1 MYPDSDPS
9 AMHSART
16 GSAGSTSAPLLSIAG
31 MVKQFGE
38 FRALDGVSFSVG
50 AGEIVGLVGPNGSG
64 KTTCINVITGLY
76 APDGGSVRLLD
87 RSIAALASHRIVH
100 LGVNRTF
107 QVPRPF
113 MSLTVRENL
122 QVAATYSMR
131 GTTPADIE
139 SLLALLE
146 LSALAERRAES
157 LNSVHLKL
165 LDLGRAL
172 ATKPRLLC
180 LDELAAGFNPT
191 ELAALVATIRTIA
204 AQGVAIVV
212 VEHLMG
218 FIDDVTDRV
227 IVLNAGKKIFA
238 GKLTDAVKDPRVMEV
253 FLGTSDD

>member
-1 MYPDSDPS
+1 MYPDPDRIAEP
-9 AMHSART
+9 A
-16 GSAGSTSAPLLSIAG
+16 AGTTDALLSIEG

-38 FRALDGVSFSVG
+38 FRALDGVGFSVG

-76 APDGGSVRLLD
+76 APDGGSVRLAG
-87 RSIAALASHRIVH
+87 RSIAGLASHRIVH

-122 QVAATYSMR
+122 QVAATYSAR
-131 GTTPADIE
+131 GTTAADID
-139 SLLALLE
+139 ALLDLLG
-146 LSALAERRAES
+146 LSDFAERRAES

-172 ATKPRLLC
+172 ATKPQLLC

-191 ELAALVATIRTIA
+191 ELAALVTTIRTIA
-204 AQGVAIVV
+204 AFKSG
-212 VEHLMG
+212 
-218 FIDDVTDRV
+218 
-227 IVLNAGKKIFA
+227 
-238 GKLTDAVKDPRVMEV
+238 
-253 FLGTSDD
+253 